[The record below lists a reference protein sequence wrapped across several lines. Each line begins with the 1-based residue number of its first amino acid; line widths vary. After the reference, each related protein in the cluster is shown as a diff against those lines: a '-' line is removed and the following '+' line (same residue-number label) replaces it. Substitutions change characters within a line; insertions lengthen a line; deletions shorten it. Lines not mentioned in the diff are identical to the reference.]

1 MEKKSWPEDPR
12 SPKAEMERGI
22 MVIGHHDDV
31 SGIMLSKLKLELAL
45 LKARA
50 GRPHICIV
58 SNIDDFMQHE
68 PKPIPIEPLVIK
80 NTMPEFEEPTLTV
93 LNLRNSDKVSP
104 REQRRREK
112 YRRK

>member
-12 SPKAEMERGI
+12 SPKVEKERGI
-22 MVIGHHDDV
+22 MVIGHHDSV
-31 SGIMLSKLKLELAL
+31 MLAKLKLELAL
-45 LKARA
+45 LKTRA

-68 PKPIPIEPLVIK
+68 PKPIPIEPMVIK
-80 NTMPEFEEPTLTV
+80 NTIQEFEEPTLKV

>member
-12 SPKAEMERGI
+12 SPKVEKERGI
-22 MVIGHHDDV
+22 MVIGHHDSV
-31 SGIMLSKLKLELAL
+31 MLAKLKLELAL
-45 LKARA
+45 LKTRA

-68 PKPIPIEPLVIK
+68 TKPIPIEPMVIK
-80 NTMPEFEEPTLTV
+80 NTIQEFEEPILTV
-93 LNLRNSDKVSP
+93 SDLRESHKVSP
-104 REQRRREK
+104 REQRKREK

>member
-12 SPKAEMERGI
+12 SPKVEKERGI
-22 MVIGHHDDV
+22 MVIGHHDSV
-31 SGIMLSKLKLELAL
+31 MLAKLKLELAL
-45 LKARA
+45 LKTRA

-68 PKPIPIEPLVIK
+68 TKPIPIEPMVIK
-80 NTMPEFEEPTLTV
+80 NTIQEFEEPTLKV